1 MCKVC
6 EQNMS
11 SQNELISRMMSRL
24 DENTDMIPEGF
35 YLEFCGYLGKLYN
48 EKRVVEVVPDERRAC
63 SYCRRPGHN
72 RRTCEVMDMDDQRK
86 REMIVI
92 NEKIER
98 YKRCKESFKKDVDNY
113 LKDRDHL
120 NEKIR
125 EYNESL
131 KQFSEE
137 KEKFESRV
145 KSMKSFI
152 DGRS

>member
-1 MCKVC
+1 
-6 EQNMS
+6 MS
-11 SQNELISRMMSRL
+11 SQNELVSRMMSRL

-86 REMIVI
+86 RERIVI

-98 YKRCKESFKKDVDNY
+98 YNRCIKSFKRDV
-113 LKDRDHL
+113 
-120 NEKIR
+120 E
-125 EYNESL
+125 E
-131 KQFSEE
+131 FE
-137 KEKFESRV
+137 KEKEEFESRV
-145 KSMKSFI
+145 KSMRSFI
-152 DGRS
+152 DGMS

>member
-1 MCKVC
+1 
-6 EQNMS
+6 MS
-11 SQNELISRMMSRL
+11 SQNELVSRMMSRL

-86 REMIVI
+86 RERIVI

-98 YKRCKESFKKDVDNY
+98 YNRCIKSFKRDV
-113 LKDRDHL
+113 
-120 NEKIR
+120 EK
-125 EYNESL
+125 
-131 KQFSEE
+131 FE
-137 KEKFESRV
+137 KEKEEFESRV
-145 KSMKSFI
+145 KSMRSFI
-152 DGRS
+152 DGMS

>member
-1 MCKVC
+1 
-6 EQNMS
+6 MS

-86 REMIVI
+86 RERIVI

-98 YKRCKESFKKDVDNY
+98 YNRCMKSFKRDV
-113 LKDRDHL
+113 
-120 NEKIR
+120 E
-125 EYNESL
+125 E
-131 KQFSEE
+131 FE
-137 KEKFESRV
+137 KEKEEFESRV
-145 KSMKSFI
+145 KSMRSFI
-152 DGRS
+152 DGMS

>member
-1 MCKVC
+1 
-6 EQNMS
+6 MS
-11 SQNELISRMMSRL
+11 SQNELVSRMMSRL

-86 REMIVI
+86 RERIVI

-98 YKRCKESFKKDVDNY
+98 YNRCMKSFKRDV
-113 LKDRDHL
+113 
-120 NEKIR
+120 E
-125 EYNESL
+125 E
-131 KQFSEE
+131 FE
-137 KEKFESRV
+137 KEKEEFESRV
-145 KSMKSFI
+145 KSMRSFI
-152 DGRS
+152 DGMS

>member
-1 MCKVC
+1 
-6 EQNMS
+6 MS

-86 REMIVI
+86 RERIVI

-98 YKRCKESFKKDVDNY
+98 YNRCIKSFKRDV
-113 LKDRDHL
+113 
-120 NEKIR
+120 E
-125 EYNESL
+125 E
-131 KQFSEE
+131 FE
-137 KEKFESRV
+137 KEKEEFESRV
-145 KSMKSFI
+145 KSMRSFI
-152 DGRS
+152 DGMS